1 MSETIK
7 TVVTGYMVCA
17 FTGGVLEYLVPTKSK
32 SALRIVVTVAVIFA
46 TLLPVSKS
54 DISFEG
60 FYNVEEA
67 SENTQLDALMHTAN
81 LTEKKIYN
89 EVREVLINLGINEY
103 EIYVITSV
111 DEEACVVYLDEV
123 KVEVSGEFEGEIDSI
138 KANVSEEYKDILK
151 VAVT

>member
-17 FTGGVLEYLVPTKSK
+17 FTGGVLEYLVPPKSK

-111 DEEACVVYLDEV
+111 DEEAGVVYLDEV
-123 KVEVSGEFEGEIDSI
+123 KVEVSGEFESEIDSI